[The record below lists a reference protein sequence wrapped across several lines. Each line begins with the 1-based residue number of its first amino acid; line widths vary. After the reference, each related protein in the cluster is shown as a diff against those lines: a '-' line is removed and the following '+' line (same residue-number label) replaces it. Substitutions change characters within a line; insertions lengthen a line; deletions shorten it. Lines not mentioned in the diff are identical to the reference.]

1 MEWEMVI
8 YRGCPRGQ
16 LNHAKVKGKMKEF
29 EKVLVSF
36 RATLNCSL
44 FVTGSNSKLLSGELA
59 TLLVGRT
66 STTF

>member
-29 EKVLVSF
+29 EKVLDKWNLIRYNEQV
-36 RATLNCSL
+36 A
-44 FVTGSNSKLLSGELA
+44 
-59 TLLVGRT
+59 
-66 STTF
+66 